1 MKLFYCKKQRLKGN
15 LEKNVC
21 IRGDYKK
28 QKAHGILK
36 NEVAS
41 FWLRGEN
48 RSPEN
53 IRAKTAVL
61 SGSLVLSIPNFQ
73 EKNLIGTVIGYG
85 QWSAM
90 NSLHLNQVS
99 PG

>member
-1 MKLFYCKKQRLKGN
+1 MYW
-15 LEKNVC
+15 
-21 IRGDYKK
+21 GDYKK

-41 FWLRGEN
+41 FWLHGEN

-61 SGSLVLSIPNFQ
+61 SGSPVLSIPNFL

-90 NSLHLNQVS
+90 NWLHLNQVS